1 MYAEWFPDVESE
13 GGAFSIL
20 IHASRVNLSEEN
32 ERSLFPEGMVIKEDD
47 PSSSRVVEYVELWE

>member
-1 MYAEWFPDVESE
+1 VLFPDEEPE

-32 ERSLFPEGMVIKEDD
+32 ERSLIPEGIVMYESD
-47 PSSSRVVEYVELWE
+47 PLKSNVVE